1 MALPAFTQHRGLRR
15 RIPCRTDVSDHVTPK
30 TVCENEKVVGR
41 LLYVKRGADFRG
53 GAVEHINVSEFAN
66 TIEILMQSS
75 YRVSEF
81 ARCIN
86 QGTVGANVKI
96 PVPISVLPFSGLN
109 TTFSDDPHMMGR
121 VGVTFCT
128 ETRAVPRLWFDE
140 EAMKGDRVGTWEGTR
155 SRS

>member
-1 MALPAFTQHRGLRR
+1 MQTSG
-15 RIPCRTDVSDHVTPK
+15 
-30 TVCENEKVVGR
+30 
-41 LLYVKRGADFRG
+41 G

-128 ETRAVPRLWFDE
+128 ETRAVTRLWFDE